1 VQRFSPSHCI
11 PFVSFTRV
19 YRNPTPMLD
28 LKDLFPYAFDKR
40 YSKPVAYFSME
51 FAIDQPLKI
60 YSGGLG
66 FLAGSH
72 MRSAYELKQNMIGIG
87 VLWKKGYYDQ
97 ERNQDQTLSVSF
109 RDKDYSFLTD
119 TKIVFPITIHGAKVF
134 VKAYLLKPEVFQTV
148 PMFLLSTDIPEND
161 FLAQTISH
169 RLYDPNQTTRIAQS
183 ILLGIGGAKL
193 LDILE
198 RQTDIY
204 HMNEGHALPL
214 CFYLMDKY
222 KNLEEVKKRV
232 VFTTHTPELAGNE
245 EHSLPILNEMS
256 FFNGLTQ
263 KEVEGLVHPENGMLN
278 YTLTALRMA
287 KHANGVSQ
295 LHGEV
300 ARKMWGSYQ
309 GICDISA
316 ITNAQNHTYWC
327 DEVLDTALKKNDD
340 ATLVYRKKELKKKLF
355 RVVANQTG
363 KLFDENVLTVVWARR
378 FAAYKRAN
386 LVLSDFDR
394 FLRLA
399 TNKERPIQFIW
410 AGKPYPEDYGAINIF
425 NEIYWKTKA
434 LPNCTIVT
442 GYELWLSGHLKK
454 GSDVWLNNPKMYREA
469 SGTSGMTAAM
479 NASINLSIPDGWV
492 PEFSR
497 HGENAFIIEPAA
509 DHLSQEE
516 KDKQEASRLLDLLE
530 NEIIPMYYDSPE
542 RWMKMVKTSMRDVL
556 PFFDSGRMADE
567 YYHRMYTAH

>member
-1 VQRFSPSHCI
+1 MF
-11 PFVSFTRV
+11 
-19 YRNPTPMLD
+19 D
-28 LKDLFPYAFDKR
+28 LSTLFPYSFDKK

-87 VLWKKGYYDQ
+87 ILWKKGYYDQ
-97 ERNQDQTLSVSF
+97 ERNQDQTLKASF
-109 RDKDYSFLTD
+109 RDKDYSFLED
-119 TKIVFPITIHGAKVF
+119 TGIVYPITIHGARVF
-134 VKAYLLKPEVFQTV
+134 VKAMLLRSEVFNTA
-148 PMFLLSTDIPEND
+148 PMFLLTTDIPEND

-193 LDILE
+193 LDVLE

-214 CFYLMDKY
+214 CFYLMDKH
-222 KNLEEVKKRV
+222 KDLDEVKKRV

-245 EHSLPILNEMS
+245 EHSVPLLNSMT
-256 FFNGLTQ
+256 FFNGLTVDQ
-263 KEVEGLVHPENGMLN
+263 VTKLVHPENGMLN

-287 KHANGVSQ
+287 KKANGVSQ

-300 ARKMWGSYQ
+300 SRKMWGGNK
-309 GICDISA
+309 GICEITA
-316 ITNAQNHTYWC
+316 ITNAQNKTYWQ
-327 DEVLDTALKKNDD
+327 DVDLEKALAKDNDD
-340 ATLVYRKKELKKKLF
+340 ALIERKKELKYKLF

-363 KLFDENVLTVVWARR
+363 KLFDPNVLTIVWARR

-386 LVLSDFDR
+386 LLLSDFDR
-394 FLRLA
+394 FLKLA
-399 TNKERPIQFIW
+399 KDKKHPIQVIW

-425 NEIYWKTKA
+425 NEIFWKTKD
-434 LPNCTIVT
+434 LPNCTVLT

-454 GSDVWLNNPKMYREA
+454 GSDIWLNNPRMYREA

-479 NASINLSIPDGWV
+479 NGSVNLSIPDGWV
-492 PEFSR
+492 PEFSK
-497 HGENAFIIEPAA
+497 HGKNCFIIPKAEDSLPV
-509 DHLSQEE
+509 EE
-516 KDKQEASRLLDLLE
+516 RDRMEAKNLLDLLE
-530 NEIIPMYYDSPE
+530 NEIIPLYYKSPTK
-542 RWMKMVKTSMRDVL
+542 WQKIVKAGMNDVL
-556 PFFDSGRMADE
+556 PFFDSGRMARE
-567 YYHRMYTAH
+567 YYEEMYLKDK